1 MILKGNI
8 LLTTDKNIIMET
20 LHMRPDIKI
29 ISLDEDNELGLDPSV
44 VIPGTILLPPPEAMI
59 AEVDGDEQKYNMIYS
74 SHLLSEPV
82 KEYMS
87 SILAFL
93 YRGGKLLLYYPDTD
107 YNNTIKSM
115 LFFILI
121 TYGIHIGII
130 NDPNPDN
137 ASCYFDANLENIQLD
152 LIYYYT
158 NIIDWREYLYNYPPN
173 CIISNQIANIL
184 LNQINP
190 YGNSLKEKLEVINRL
205 RAGIKKNPNLI
216 NPIHSMEVV

>member
-20 LHMRPDIKI
+20 LHMRPDIKL

-44 VIPGTILLPPPEAMI
+44 VIPGTILLPPPGAI
-59 AEVDGDEQKYNMIYS
+59 VAEVDGDEQKYNMIYS
-74 SHLLSEPV
+74 AHLLSEPV

-93 YRGGKLLLYYPDTD
+93 YKGGKLLLYYPDSD
-107 YNNTIKSM
+107 YNNTVKSM

-121 TYGIHIGII
+121 NYGIHVGII
-130 NDPNPDN
+130 GDPNPDN
-137 ASCYFDANLENIQLD
+137 ASCHFDANLENIQLD

-158 NIIDWREYLYNYPPN
+158 NIMDWREYLYNYPPTFPL
-173 CIISNQIANIL
+173 SDQILNIL
-184 LNQINP
+184 LVQIKP
-190 YGNSLKEKLEVINRL
+190 YGKTLKEKLEVINRL
-205 RAGIKKNPNLI
+205 RVGIKRNPNLI
-216 NPIHSMEVV
+216 NPIQSMEVV